1 MALNDADNWF
11 NTHRFGG
18 KCMVIGGIVLII
30 TSPLKNIWI
39 IIAAAIIPCILPAVY
54 SYMYYRKK
62 NYDVM
67 SVREPE
73 SCLQI
78 SGERRMT
85 ITIAAIAAASSKATN
100 RDIMTQKKVTY
111 DIMRIIYE

>member
-1 MALNDADNWF
+1 M
-11 NTHRFGG
+11 
-18 KCMVIGGIVLII
+18 
-30 TSPLKNIWI
+30 
-39 IIAAAIIPCILPAVY
+39 
-54 SYMYYRKK
+54 
-62 NYDVM
+62 NYDIM
-67 SVREPE
+67 SARESE

-100 RDIMTQKKVTY
+100 RDIMSAKVTY